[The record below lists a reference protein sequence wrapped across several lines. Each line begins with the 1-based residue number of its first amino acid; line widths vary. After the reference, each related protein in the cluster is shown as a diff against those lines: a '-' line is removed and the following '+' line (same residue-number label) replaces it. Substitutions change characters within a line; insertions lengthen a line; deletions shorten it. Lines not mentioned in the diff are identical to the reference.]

1 MWRIMVEALTTK
13 NNKLLAGIDAGST
26 TAKISIQSADG
37 QVLFSDYRRHL
48 GDIPKTLIDIIETAI
63 RELGDVEIS
72 LAVTGSAGMGLA
84 ERMGFPFVQEVVAT
98 ASYIRKY
105 HPEVRTLIDIGGED
119 SKIILFDSQGRPDM
133 RMNGN
138 CAGGT
143 GSFIDQMA
151 TLLNVDIGEMDDLAS
166 RYKTVQT
173 IASRCGVFAK
183 TDVQNLLSRRI
194 SKEDISASI
203 FHAVAVQ
210 AISTLARGYDPA
222 PKVMFCGGPLTF
234 LPMLKK
240 AFLDFLDFTE
250 LDELKPENP
259 LFIPAMGTALY
270 GEVSHLEIKLSELD
284 AIVRAASDID
294 NKVEGR
300 LDPLFFCESEFKE
313 WNAARMVEVGS
324 STDISTLHRKNCFL
338 GIDSG
343 STTTKIV
350 IIDEESRLAFGYYE
364 GNKGDPV
371 GAVIEGIEKLSR
383 ICDERNVELNIVNSC
398 VTGYG
403 EDLIRAAFSIDM
415 GIVETLGH
423 FRAASEFIEDVSF
436 ILDIGGQDMKA
447 IFIEDGIITDIE
459 INEACSSG
467 CGSFI
472 ETFAR
477 SLGYDVEEFARKAAY
492 SKAPSDLGT
501 RCTVFMNSKVKQSFR
516 EGATVE
522 DISAGLAFSVIKNCL
537 YKVLKIKD
545 TSELGEKIVVQ
556 GGTFRNPAVHR
567 ALELILGRKVVC
579 SSAPELMGA
588 YGAALKALDRWKEDS
603 NLSSTFVGLRGLD
616 RARMCEAKHV
626 RCKGCENRC
635 TVTMLKFD
643 SKHLFYTGNKCE
655 SFFSNRGTDHRRG
668 ENLLKY
674 KLELLFGMD
683 NEPEGEPLATVGIP
697 RVLNMFENYPF
708 WCTLLRESGIK
719 PVLSPPSEQKIME
732 MGARTVMSEN
742 ICFPAKLTNGHIFA
756 LAKMGVDRIF
766 YPMVVYEEQ
775 EYDDSLNQFNCPIV
789 TSYPDVIKNA
799 IMPDVKFGI
808 PFDTPPVSFGS
819 RKLLKAVCWKYLKGL
834 GVGKKKF
841 EQAFSNALSEK
852 RKFKEKVRKRSFD
865 IMEMAKKEERLVVL
879 LLGRPYHLD
888 QFINQKIPEMIA
900 DLGTDV
906 ICEDSIPYKTGNG
919 LDDVDVLTQWEYPN
933 RIYAAAKWAGVQ
945 KDIEVVQLNSFGC
958 GPDAVICDETRKIL
972 RLQGKTHTLIRID
985 EVSSPG
991 SIKLRLR
998 SMMESL
1004 YQRSSGSGGTVLP
1017 DVKNKPFLEADKKKT
1032 LIIPYFSPFHSAPLE
1047 KALCAMGYNFHTLPP
1062 PDRKSVEAGQKYTNN
1077 EICYPATIVIGDLI
1091 KALQSGEYDLNE
1103 VAVGLSQTGGQCR
1116 ASSYISLLKKALVSA
1131 GFSDIPA
1138 ITVHFSDEKLHYQ
1151 PGFKISK
1158 RKLIR
1163 LGLSGALLSDSIMQ
1177 FHQATEVREKKKGST
1192 MKVTER
1198 CLDRMSKMITG
1209 ELKTKPLTL
1218 LREAVEEF
1226 NKIETYEGKYPAVGL
1241 VGEIYVKYNPFANFR
1256 MGDWLK
1262 DKGIEVVIPPIVDFF
1277 TQGLVNIRENRKAN
1291 VESNNLSYY
1300 ASYPAE
1306 WFINYH
1312 HKRFEKIKRN
1322 FKYYRRS
1329 HKIDELAEKASKIV
1343 SLTDQFG
1350 EGWLIP
1356 AEIAA
1361 FYEDGIKNIICV
1373 QPFGC
1378 IANHVIGKGIER
1390 RMKDIYPD
1398 LNILYLDCDM
1408 GSSEVNV
1415 FNRLNFL
1422 IEYAKETAGMV

>member
-1 MWRIMVEALTTK
+1 MTKALATEPP
-13 NNKLLAGIDAGST
+13 KLLVGIDAGST
-26 TAKISIQSADG
+26 TAKITILSSHG
-37 QVLFSDYRRHL
+37 RVLFSDYRRHL
-48 GDIPKTLIDIIETAI
+48 GDLPKTLVDIIKKASL
-63 RELGDVEIS
+63 ELGDVEIS

-119 SKIILFDSQGRPDM
+119 SKIILFDNEGRPDM

-151 TLLNVDIGEMDDLAS
+151 SLLNVEIGDMNDLAQRS
-166 RYKTVQT
+166 KTVQT

-210 AISTLARGYDPA
+210 AVSTLARGYDPE

-250 LDELKPENP
+250 EDELIPESP
-259 LFIPAMGTALY
+259 LFIPAIGTALFS
-270 GEVSHLEIKLSELD
+270 EAPHLDIKLSELD
-284 AIVRAASDID
+284 AIVKAASDI
-294 NKVEGR
+294 NKRVEGR
-300 LDPLFFCESEFKE
+300 LDPLFSGESEFID
-313 WNAARMVEVGS
+313 WNAARMVEIGEN
-324 STDISTLHRKNCFL
+324 TDISTLHGKNCFL

-350 IIDEESRLAFGYYE
+350 IIDEGGRLAFGYYE

-371 GAVIEGIEKLSR
+371 GAVILGLEKLSE
-383 ICDERNVELNIVNSC
+383 ICEKGGIELNIVNSC

-403 EDLIRAAFSIDM
+403 EDLIKAAFSVDM

-423 FRAASEFIEDVSF
+423 FRAASEFIDDVSF

-447 IFIEDGIITDIE
+447 IFIENGVITDIE

-477 SLGYDVEEFARKAAY
+477 SLGYDVEEFARRAAY
-492 SKAPSDLGT
+492 SGAPSDLGT

-516 EGATVE
+516 EGATID

-545 TSELGEKIVVQ
+545 TSVLGEKIVVQ

-567 ALELILGRKVVC
+567 ALELILGREVVC

-588 YGAALKALDRWKEDS
+588 YGAALKARDRWNEDS
-603 NLSSTFVGLRGLD
+603 SFSSTFVGMDGLD
-616 RARMCEAKHV
+616 RAKMCEDKHV

-643 SKHLFYTGNKCE
+643 PKHLFYTGNKCE
-655 SFFSNRGTDHRRG
+655 RFFSNRGADHRRG
-668 ENLLKY
+668 ENLLGY
-674 KLELLFGMD
+674 KLELLFGLD
-683 NEPEGEPLATVGIP
+683 NEPDGKPLVTVGIP

-719 PVLSPPSEQKIME
+719 VVLTTPSDQNILE

-789 TSYPDVIKNA
+789 TSYPDVIRNA
-799 IMPDVKFGI
+799 IMPDMKFGI
-808 PFDTPPVSFGS
+808 PFDTPAVSFGS
-819 RKLLKAVCWKYLKGL
+819 IKLLKAVCWKYLKGL
-834 GVGKKKF
+834 GVGKKRFDK
-841 EQAFSNALSEK
+841 AFKGALAAK
-852 RKFKEKVRKRSFD
+852 REFKEKLRKRSSE
-865 IMEMAKKEERLVVL
+865 IVEKARKEDRMVVL

-888 QFINQKIPEMIA
+888 QFINQKVPEMIA
-900 DLGTDV
+900 DLGIDV
-906 ICEDSIPYKTGNG
+906 ICEDSIPFKSGNG
-919 LDDVDVLTQWEYPN
+919 LDGVDVLTQWQYPN
-933 RIYAAAKWAGVQ
+933 RIYAAARWAGIEKGV
-945 KDIEVVQLNSFGC
+945 EVVQLNSFGC
-958 GPDAVICDETRKIL
+958 GPDALICDETKTILGRK
-972 RLQGKTHTLIRID
+972 GKTHTLIRID

-1004 YQRSSGSGGTVLP
+1004 YQRRSATSGGELP
-1017 DVKNKPFLEADKKKT
+1017 DIKNKPFSDADKGKT
-1032 LIIPYFSPFHSAPLE
+1032 LLIPYFSPFHSGPLE
-1047 KALCAMGYNFHTLPP
+1047 KTLNTMGYNFHTLPP
-1062 PDRKSVEAGQKYTNN
+1062 PDRKSVDVGQKYTNN

-1091 KALQSGEYDLNE
+1091 KALQSGEYDLDD
-1103 VAVGLSQTGGQCR
+1103 VAVGISQTGGQCR
-1116 ASSYISLLKKALVSA
+1116 ASSYVSLLKKALLSA
-1131 GFSDIPA
+1131 GFSDIPTV
-1138 ITVHFSDEKLHYQ
+1138 TVHFSDERLNFQ
-1151 PGFKISK
+1151 PGFQLSK
-1158 RKLIR
+1158 KKLAR
-1163 LGLSGALLSDSIMQ
+1163 LGLLGALLSDSIMQ
-1177 FHQATEVREKKKGST
+1177 FHQATEVREKKKGSAK
-1192 MKVTER
+1192 KVTER

-1209 ELKTKPLTL
+1209 ELKINYMTL
-1218 LREAVEEF
+1218 LREAVDEF
-1226 NKIETYEGKYPAVGL
+1226 NAIETHEGKYPAVGF

-1256 MGDWLK
+1256 MCDWLK
-1262 DKGIEVVIPPIVDFF
+1262 DKGIEVVIPPMVDFF
-1277 TQGLVNIRENRKAN
+1277 TQGLVNLRENHKAN
-1291 VESNNLSYY
+1291 VERNNLKYF
-1300 ASYPAE
+1300 ASYPMQ
-1306 WFINYH
+1306 WYINYH
-1312 HKRFEKIKRN
+1312 QKRFEKIKKK

-1329 HKIDELAEKASKIV
+1329 HTIDELAEKASKIV
-1343 SLTDQFG
+1343 SLTNQFG

-1390 RMKDIYPD
+1390 RMKEIYPD

-1422 IEYAKETAGMV
+1422 IEYAKETVGMV

>member
-1 MWRIMVEALTTK
+1 MTK
-13 NNKLLAGIDAGST
+13 AVVVKKNKILAGIDAGST
-26 TAKISIQSADG
+26 TAKISIQSAEG
-37 QVLFSDYRRHL
+37 EVLFSDYRRHL
-48 GDIPKTLIDIIETAI
+48 GDIPKTLIDIIMRAKQEM
-63 RELGDVEIS
+63 GDIEIS

-119 SKIILFDSQGRPDM
+119 SKIILFDAEGRPDM

-151 TLLNVDIGEMDDLAS
+151 SLLNVEIGEMNDLAEES
-166 RYKTVQT
+166 GTVQT

-210 AISTLARGYDPA
+210 AVSTLARGYDPG

-240 AFLDFLDFTE
+240 AFLDFLGFTE
-250 LDELKPENP
+250 EDELIPENP

-270 GEVSHLEIKLSELD
+270 KETPHLEIKLSELG
-284 AIVRAASDID
+284 AVIKAASEID

-300 LDPLFFCESEFKE
+300 LDPLFTDESEFMD
-313 WNAARMVEVGS
+313 WNAARMVEIGEN
-324 STDISTLHRKNCFL
+324 TDISTLNNKNCFL

-350 IIDEESRLAFGYYE
+350 IIDERSRLAFGYYE

-371 GAVIEGIEKLSR
+371 GAVIKGLEKLSR
-383 ICDERNVELNIVNSC
+383 ICDDGGIELNIVNSC

-403 EDLIRAAFSIDM
+403 EDLIKAAFSVDM

-423 FRAASEFIEDVSF
+423 FRAASKFIKGVSF

-447 IFIEDGIITDIE
+447 IFIENGVITDIE

-477 SLGYDVEEFARKAAY
+477 SLGYEVEEFARRAAY

-545 TSELGEKIVVQ
+545 TSVLGEKIVVQ

-567 ALELILGRKVVC
+567 ALELILGQKVVC

-603 NLSSTFVGLRGLD
+603 SMISTFVGMKGID
-616 RARMCEAKHV
+616 GARTCEAKHV

-643 SKHLFYTGNKCE
+643 PKHLFYTGNKCE
-655 SFFSNRGTDHRRG
+655 RYFSNRGADHRRG
-668 ENLLKY
+668 ENLLAY
-674 KLELLFGMD
+674 KLDLLFGIQK
-683 NEPEGEPLATVGIP
+683 EPEGEPLATVGIP

-708 WCTLLRESGIK
+708 WHTLFVESGIK
-719 PVLSPPSEQKIME
+719 VVLSPPSEQKILE
-732 MGARTVMSEN
+732 LGARTVMSEN

-756 LAKMGVDRIF
+756 LAQMGVDRIF
-766 YPMVVYEEQ
+766 YPMVVFEEQ

-789 TSYPDVIKNA
+789 TSYPDVIRNA

-819 RKLLKAVCWKYLKGL
+819 MKLLKAVCWKYLKGL
-834 GVGKKKF
+834 GVRKKSF
-841 EQAFSNALSEK
+841 ERAFREALTAK
-852 RKFKEKVRKRSFD
+852 REFKEKLRKRSSEIID
-865 IMEMAKKEERLVVL
+865 KARKEGRMVVL

-888 QFINQKIPEMIA
+888 QFINKKVPEMIA
-900 DLGTDV
+900 DLGVDV
-906 ICEDSIPYKTGNG
+906 ISEDSIPSDSGKG

-933 RIYAAAKWAGVQ
+933 RIYAAARWAVTKPGV
-945 KDIEVVQLNSFGC
+945 EVVQLNSFGC
-958 GPDAVICDETRKIL
+958 GPDALICDEAKTILGRK
-972 RLQGKTHTLIRID
+972 GKTHTLIRID

-1004 YQRSSGSGGTVLP
+1004 DQRRSGSGAALLP
-1017 DVKNKPFLEADKKKT
+1017 DQKNKPFLEADKEKT
-1032 LIIPYFSPFHSAPLE
+1032 LIIPYFSPFHSTPLE
-1047 KALCAMGYNFHTLPP
+1047 EALKTMGYNFHTLPP
-1062 PDRKSVEAGQKYTNN
+1062 PDRESVDVGQKYTNN

-1091 KALQSGEYDLNE
+1091 KALQSGDWDLDK

-1116 ASSYISLLKKALVSA
+1116 ASSYLSLLKKALLSA
-1131 GFSDIPA
+1131 GFGDIPA
-1138 ITVHFSDEKLHYQ
+1138 VTVHFSDEKLNYQ
-1151 PGFKISK
+1151 PGFQISK
-1158 RKLIR
+1158 KKLAR
-1163 LGLSGALLSDSIMQ
+1163 LGLLGALLSDSIMQ

-1192 MKVTER
+1192 QKLTER

-1209 ELKTKPLTL
+1209 ELKTTHLAL
-1218 LREAVEEF
+1218 LREAVDEF
-1226 NKIETYEGKYPAVGL
+1226 NRIETHDGDYPAVGF

-1256 MGDWLK
+1256 MCDWLK
-1262 DKGIEVVIPPIVDFF
+1262 DKGIEVVIPPMVDFF
-1277 TQGLVNIRENRKAN
+1277 TQGLINTRENHKAN
-1291 VESNNLSYY
+1291 IQRSNKNYFM
-1300 ASYPAE
+1300 SYPVQ

-1312 HKRFEKIKRN
+1312 HNRFEKIKKN
-1322 FKYYRRS
+1322 FKYYRRT

-1343 SLTDQFG
+1343 SLTNQFG

-1390 RMKDIYPD
+1390 RMKEIYPD

-1422 IEYAKETAGMV
+1422 IEYARETVGMV